1 MAKYHTQYWYRAD
14 VRRDGTITYIVS
26 AGSVKEA
33 RIKLGL
39 LAERHI
45 IKALTWSEI
54 STFTGCEIP
63 STSKVNEFA
72 EGNLMFRRGDF
83 VWYLWV
89 TEIFG
94 G

>member
-1 MAKYHTQYWYRAD
+1 MSKHQTQYWYRAD
-14 VRRDGTITYIVS
+14 VRRDGMITYIVS

-45 IKALTWSEI
+45 IRALIWSELSKI
-54 STFTGCEIP
+54 VGCEIP
-63 STSKVNEFA
+63 STSKVNELA
-72 EGNLMFRRGDF
+72 EGNLLFRRDGF
-83 VWYLWV
+83 TWYLWV
-89 TEIFG
+89 TETLG